1 MTSTPFARD
10 PDQDCP
16 GHRELVL
23 KPVTGTHR
31 FFRMSGPLMQTV
43 FADLVDHSQIPSIL
57 IHGNPHV
64 ANYCKTRRGAAMA
77 DFDRSRIGP
86 YAYDI
91 VRFLISVSLSRDI
104 QDTEFLHPI
113 IIEQFKR
120 GYLAG
125 FASQSP
131 DFDEMYELRTTE
143 PKKWQASTNTYLE
156 SGKKWA
162 KRLSAHQT
170 KVTKRL
176 TSMLT
181 EYLENRDELKLLE
194 RHQLKQCAEVAG
206 SMGKLHHLY
215 LLQDRKDKRDALI
228 IDIKE
233 VYEEEDNEWYTNPFA
248 HHGERMNA
256 AGDIY
261 APGWEQRPGQTSYK
275 GQQYWARQ
283 IPTQQIKITIPLNQ
297 LDQCDLCYAVGS
309 QLGSGHARA
318 ATAAQRIQILQDFNQ
333 RFESYVEVGG
343 IMRNQIIK
351 ARQTY
356 CKQVLKQGHLR
367 AAK

>member
-1 MTSTPFARD
+1 MTSTMFSRD
-10 PDQDCP
+10 PYLDCE

-23 KPVTGTHR
+23 RSVTGTHR
-31 FFRMSGPLMQTV
+31 FFRMSGPLMQVV
-43 FADLVDHSQIPSIL
+43 FAELEDHTHIPKIL

-86 YAYDI
+86 YAYDL
-91 VRFLISVSLSRDI
+91 VRFLISVSLSRAQ
-104 QDTEFLHPI
+104 QDTDLLHPI

-125 FASQSP
+125 FNSQTP
-131 DFDEMYELRTTE
+131 DFDEMCRLKHTEL
-143 PKKWQASTNTYLE
+143 KKWQSSTNTYIE

-162 KRLSAHQT
+162 KRLDLHQT
-170 KVTKRL
+170 KISKRR
-176 TSMLT
+176 TRMLS
-181 EYLENRDELKLLE
+181 EYLENRDELDLLE
-194 RHQLKQCAEVAG
+194 RHQLKKCAQVAG

-215 LLQDRKDKRDALI
+215 LLQDRKNKKDAML

-233 VYEEEDNEWYTNPFA
+233 VYEEADNQWYTNPFR

-256 AGDIY
+256 AGEIY
-261 APGWEQRPGQTSYK
+261 APGWEQRPGHTSDK
-275 GQQYWARQ
+275 GQQYWVRQ
-283 IPTQQIKITIPLNQ
+283 IPTQQVKIVIPLNE

-318 ATAAQRIQILQDFNQ
+318 ADADTRMNLLNDFEKG
-333 RFESYVEVGG
+333 FDSYIKSAT
-343 IMRNQIIK
+343 IMRDHIIS
-351 ARQTY
+351 ARQVY
-356 CKQVLKQGHLR
+356 CKQVLKQGLIR
-367 AAK
+367 SAK

>member
-10 PDQDCP
+10 PQQDCE

-23 KPVTGTHR
+23 RAVTGTHR
-31 FFRMSGPLMQTV
+31 FFRMSGPRMQHV
-43 FADLVDHSQIPSIL
+43 FADLIDHSTIPSIL

-64 ANYCKTRRGAAMA
+64 ANYCKTKRGAAMA

-86 YAYDI
+86 YAYDL

-104 QDTEFLHPI
+104 QNDVFLHP
-113 IIEQFKR
+113 QN
-120 GYLAG
+120 
-125 FASQSP
+125 P

-143 PKKWQASTNTYLE
+143 PKKWQASTNSYLD

-162 KRLSAHQT
+162 KRLSLHQT
-170 KVTKRL
+170 KITKRL

-181 EYLENRDELKLLE
+181 DYLKNRDELMLLE
-194 RHQLKQCAEVAG
+194 RHQLKRCAEVAG

-215 LLQDRKDKRDALI
+215 LLQDRKEKRDALL

-233 VYEEEDNEWYTNPFA
+233 VYQEQDNQWYTNPFE
-248 HHGERMNA
+248 HHGQRMNA
-256 AGDIY
+256 AGDLY
-261 APGWEQRPGQTSYK
+261 APNWEQKPGHTSYK
-275 GQQYWARQ
+275 GQQYWVRQ

-318 ATAAQRIQILQDFNQ
+318 STEEQRIQILNDFNDK
-333 RFESYVEVGG
+333 FEQYVEIGSV
-343 IMRNQIIK
+343 MRNQIIL
-351 ARQTY
+351 ARNAY
-356 CKQVLKQGHLR
+356 CKHVLKHGHLR